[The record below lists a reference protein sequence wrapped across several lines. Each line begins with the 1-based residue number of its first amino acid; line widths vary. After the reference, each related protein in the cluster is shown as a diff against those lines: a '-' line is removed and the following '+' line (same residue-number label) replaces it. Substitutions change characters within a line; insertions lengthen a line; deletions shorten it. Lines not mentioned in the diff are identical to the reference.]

1 MERIQ
6 IDILGPFTESV
17 RGNSY
22 IVTMIDQ
29 FTKWLECYAI
39 PNQGAEQVA
48 MSMVERSIARMG
60 CSLQIHS
67 DQGIHFMS
75 DLFFKLCKILE
86 ISKTRTTPYQL
97 CANGQ
102 IERYNRT
109 ILQVIRCY
117 LKIVR
122 FQRHWDRQTLT
133 AGAVNRHTGF
143 TGNKMM
149 LGRDIIYTSNPLTS

>member
-22 IVTMIDQ
+22 IVMMIDQ

-39 PNQGAEQVA
+39 PNQGAKQVA
-48 MSMVERSIARMG
+48 MSLVEISIPQMG
-60 CSLQIHS
+60 CSFQIHS
-67 DQGIHFMS
+67 DQEMHVMS
-75 DLFFKLCKILE
+75 DLFFKLCKMLE
-86 ISKTRTTPYQL
+86 ISKTRTTPYQP
-97 CANGQ
+97 CANVQ
-102 IERYNRT
+102 IEQNIRT

-133 AGAVNRHTGF
+133 AGAIRATVNKHIGF
-143 TGNKMM
+143 TGNTVM
-149 LGRDIIYTSNPLTS
+149 LGRDIKYM